1 MTYNNKNSIM
11 LFILTRNSSWAETPF
26 KSSKLKATTFP
37 FTMVSCLGWD
47 GWEVEVGDEELFDDT
62 DLDGENW
69 KSSSVFKS
77 TTQLGLVRSA
87 SSVRVIVVGF
97 DLKAIRLV

>member
-37 FTMVSCLGWD
+37 STMVSCLGWD

-77 TTQLGLVRSA
+77 TTTLGLVIA
-87 SSVRVIVVGF
+87 KESSVMVIVV
-97 DLKAIRLV
+97 